1 MKIPPY
7 LKKYFWDVDFGS
19 MDLRTDG
26 DYVSARL
33 LEYGDAKAVRWLLG
47 EVEKS
52 RLRKIV
58 TTSRKLSPRSCNFWS
73 LFFGID
79 KSKVECLKKS
89 YQKMQKS
96 HWR

>member
-1 MKIPPY
+1 
-7 LKKYFWDVDFGS
+7 

-26 DYVSARL
+26 EYVSARL
-33 LEYGDAKAVRWLLG
+33 LEYGDAKAIRWLFG
-47 EVEKS
+47 KIEKV
-52 RLRKIV
+52 RLEKIV
-58 TTSRKLSPRSCNFWS
+58 RGSRKLSPRSCNFWS

-79 KSKVECLKKS
+79 KNKVKCLKTS